1 MLLAGGIPEGRDLRG
16 AAGQE
21 NPQSEKTLQ
30 SADRAKITAGQL
42 SGGEAESGAWSVL
55 RSGDT
60 ESDHKTTGQGFALL
74 SAARLYQCGGLE
86 TCEDERRRR
95 CNLRS

>member
-1 MLLAGGIPEGRDLRG
+1 MRG

-30 SADRAKITAGQL
+30 SADRAKITASQL

-55 RSGDT
+55 RLGDS

>member
-1 MLLAGGIPEGRDLRG
+1 MRG

-55 RSGDT
+55 RPGDS
-60 ESDHKTTGQGFALL
+60 ESDHKTTGQGLL
-74 SAARLYQCGGLE
+74 DQEGIACIRSRLLKKSGP
-86 TCEDERRRR
+86 DRI
-95 CNLRS
+95 

>member
-55 RSGDT
+55 RPGDS
-60 ESDHKTTGQGFALL
+60 ESDHKTTGQGFPDQEGIACTR
-74 SAARLYQCGGLE
+74 SRLFKKSGP
-86 TCEDERRRR
+86 DRI
-95 CNLRS
+95 